1 MARTF
6 KLALF
11 LVALV
16 GISLFAMT
24 WATPRDEPSGP
35 PLVADP
41 LAERGDAV
49 FATDARARRAE
60 APPAEASEGEGT
72 QAEEGGEDESVASGG
87 PPTYPVRPRA
97 GDRGS
102 PRGVTIREDRESGGN
117 GGWAAEGAPAS
128 PRGRRPGEGEP
139 GRSAVNPDRP
149 YRPEW
154 DSSQAPG
161 SSMPYPPP
169 GVQWREGENLAY
181 PPGSG
186 TQSAP
191 GQPPMVPG
199 MGGSR
204 PAPPPGSGY
213 VPGTQ
218 GRYPRGG

>member
-16 GISLFAMT
+16 GLSLLAMT
-24 WATPRDEPSGP
+24 LATPRDEAEPSGP
-35 PLVADP
+35 SLADEP
-41 LAERGDAV
+41 LAARGDTV
-49 FATDARARRAE
+49 FATDARARRADAE
-60 APPAEASEGEGT
+60 VPAGAAEAEEADGDEDGCDTPDCAPT
-72 QAEEGGEDESVASGG
+72 QR
-87 PPTYPVRPRA
+87 VRPRPA
-97 GDRGS
+97 GGGATG
-102 PRGVTIREDRESGGN
+102 GVTLREDGGDS
-117 GGWAAEGAPAS
+117 GWAGQDGPAVS
-128 PRGRRPGEGEP
+128 RRGRRPGEGEA
-139 GRSAVNPDRP
+139 GRSALNPDRP

-161 SSMPYPPP
+161 YSMPYPPP
-169 GVQWREGENLAY
+169 GVQWREGENVAY